1 MYNFQHI
8 RDRLVREPFAREL
21 ADNRPETLAAAL
33 LALHAAPHSAAIRAC
48 MSGYENI
55 VAAHLRHLEDHI
67 K

>member
-1 MYNFQHI
+1 MDMAGVGIFAQTPKGQPSAS
-8 RDRLVREPFAREL
+8 LVATCPVAHPML
-21 ADNRPETLAAAL
+21 AP
-33 LALHAAPHSAAIRAC
+33 HAAPHSAAIRAC